1 MFHKLLKN
9 LYITGITKSGN
20 KTGDEKESAR
30 FESEDKI
37 NEFSSIN
44 VYNTYYDSNNNLK
57 ENILL
62 KNREIGSF
70 AIFEYLF
77 LERNM
82 LM

>member
-1 MFHKLLKN
+1 MFHTLLKN
-9 LYITGITKSGN
+9 LYITGITNSET
-20 KTGDEKESAR
+20 KTGNEKENAR

-44 VYNTYYDSNNNLK
+44 VYNTYYDSNNNLR
-57 ENILL
+57 ENFLL
-62 KNREIGSF
+62 KSREIGSF